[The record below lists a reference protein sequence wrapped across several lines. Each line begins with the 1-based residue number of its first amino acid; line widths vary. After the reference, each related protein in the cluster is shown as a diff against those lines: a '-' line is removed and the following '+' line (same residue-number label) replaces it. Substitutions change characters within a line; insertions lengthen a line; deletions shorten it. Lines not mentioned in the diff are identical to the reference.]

1 MLAEQNNR
9 SARIPIQVP
18 STDDA
23 VANFVSS
30 GGILSPM
37 KQFGID
43 PLSQSSSL
51 IQRRQLELE
60 QNLPCPREI
69 FAHTVNGDYG
79 LFVQSLKFLIDST
92 NRLWRQV

>member
-18 STDDA
+18 STDDH
-23 VANFVSS
+23 VLLLTLFLQEESYHQS
-30 GGILSPM
+30 R

-69 FAHTVNGDYG
+69 FAHTVNGDTVY
-79 LFVQSLKFLIDST
+79 LYNLLNS
-92 NRLWRQV
+92 